1 MGQGATKIFDRFGD
15 RINWMAILIVACFVS
30 VLLLTSQSAA
40 SYPTYALA
48 LLMVVTF
55 HHWKD
60 VFRLKIVRWVGL
72 LLLWLSLSTL
82 WSDSFELRDA
92 ASVWT
97 RALLVFFF
105 VVAFAE
111 CQLRGQIQRWMGWG
125 LSIVG
130 TIAVGAAMINFFLTD
145 PDDGRLN
152 GLGQLDTHVIAALVY
167 GVVLIFVLRT
177 LQLNHNKIA
186 TLLATIAIL
195 LVSFAIFLS
204 DSRNAWASITIGVAT
219 YLIAIKVEDPRRF
232 LAALAALGVLT
243 FSLCV
248 AIFLNEATR
257 ELLLPRGS
265 SFRLEI
271 WSAIW
276 QNIVSTNG
284 LFTGRGILTSD
295 DIVVGELMFSHP
307 HNLYL
312 ALLHQGGVI
321 GLALYLGVLVSAAHS
336 FLVNFEHSDAKLGLA
351 ILVIAVLAHTLDG
364 HELVDKISDSW
375 FLVWMPVGLAVGLS
389 WKPANET
396 L

>member
-1 MGQGATKIFDRFGD
+1 MGQTATKIFSRFGD
-15 RINWMAILIVACFVS
+15 RINWMAVLIVACFVS
-30 VLLLTSQSAA
+30 VLLLSSQSAA

-48 LLMVVTF
+48 LLMIF
-55 HHWKD
+55 SFEYWKD
-60 VFRLKIVRWVGL
+60 VFQLKIVRWVGL

-82 WSDSFELRDA
+82 WSDTFDLREA
-92 ASVWT
+92 TSVWT

-111 CQLRGQIQRWMGWG
+111 CQLRGQIQRWMAWG
-125 LSIVG
+125 LSAAG
-130 TIAVGAAMINFFLTD
+130 SLAVGAAMINYFLTN

-167 GVVLIFVLRT
+167 GVVLIFVIRA
-177 LQLNHNKIA
+177 LQLTDNKVI
-186 TLLATIAIL
+186 TLITASAIL
-195 LVSFAIFLS
+195 LVSIAIFLS
-204 DSRNAWASITIGVAT
+204 DSRNAWVSITIGVAT
-219 YLIAIKVEDPRRF
+219 YLTATKVEDPRRF
-232 LAALAALGVLT
+232 LATLAALGVLML
-243 FSLCV
+243 FLSA
-248 AIFLNEATR
+248 AIFLNDTTR

-271 WSAIW
+271 WSATW
-276 QNIVSTNG
+276 QNIVSGSG
-284 LFTGRGILTSD
+284 LYIGRGILTSD
-295 DIVVGELMFSHP
+295 DIIIGEMMFSHP

-321 GLALYLGVLVSAAHS
+321 GLVLYLRILVSAAHS
-336 FLVNFEHSDAKLGLA
+336 FFLNLEHSDAKLGLA

-364 HELVDKISDSW
+364 HELVDKIGDSW
-375 FLVWMPVGLAVGLS
+375 FLVWMPIGLAIGLS